1 MSELLSAEGAV
12 TENIVGLFKHGE
24 LKPRIGYYYIDM
36 ELGTFTLEAY
46 ITGTLNGDIGG
57 INWGCLSDC
66 RSVVVQRDCSPIA
79 RLQNWCTIGI
89 HIASGLK
96 YIHSCRYVHRD
107 LKPGNGSRPKQPL
120 ELIISFI
127 FLP

>member
-1 MSELLSAEGAV
+1 MSELLRADGAV

-24 LKPRIGYYYIDM
+24 LRPPNGYYYIDM

-46 ITGTLNGDIGG
+46 LREKLNADIGG
-57 INWGCLSDC
+57 LDWGSLSD
-66 RSVVVQRDCSPIA
+66 RSPVVVQRDCSPIA

-107 LKPGNGSRPKQPL
+107 LKPANGSSPKQPTK
-120 ELIISFI
+120 INN
-127 FLP
+127 

>member
-12 TENIVGLFKHGE
+12 TENIVRLFKHGE
-24 LKPRIGYYYIDM
+24 LKPPIGYYYIDM
-36 ELGTFTLEAY
+36 ELGTFTLESY
-46 ITGTLNGDIGG
+46 ITGTLNAGIGG
-57 INWGCLSDC
+57 IDWGSLSD
-66 RSVVVQRDCSPIA
+66 RSPVVVQRDCSPIA

-107 LKPGNGSRPKQPL
+107 LKPANGSYSKQPRK
-120 ELIISFI
+120 LIISSVFS
-127 FLP
+127 L